1 MARKKPKGS
10 ALRAVGGGLIGAGVG
25 AIGGAVLGGAI
36 GGLPGAGLGALA
48 GKAIGGVSGTIAGY
62 RKNEPRRRR
71 VTGSKSNRKQ
81 QSGLLQKAAM
91 NVRSVVMHNKKLSE
105 KSKKEQEQKKEV
117 STKKQSSGKGQDANI
132 NFTKEGHWITIRGG
146 KRIFVQDKKGAA
158 PTKAKAK

>member
-1 MARKKPKGS
+1 MARK
-10 ALRAVGGGLIGAGVG
+10 
-25 AIGGAVLGGAI
+25 
-36 GGLPGAGLGALA
+36 
-48 GKAIGGVSGTIAGY
+48 
-62 RKNEPRRRR
+62 R
-71 VTGSKSNRKQ
+71 VTGSKSDNKQ
-81 QSGLLQKAAM
+81 EKSILQKAAA
-91 NVRSVVMHNKKLSE
+91 NVKSVVMSNKKLSE